1 MTSLFYYIRQVAAC
15 VAKLV
20 IRGALGTP
28 TLGEGEVLVAIVGQR
43 WYHSNERWVISY
55 RLSISAISNH
65 SAAIYH
71 RMSPTFKSTGCR
83 VNLGQ
88 NLGRKEVDRQSLGQT
103 RGCRMQQNRVDNF
116 CRLSAMHERDR
127 QTNRQSDHG
136 TPIAIG
142 EIACQRCR
150 LIITIAMRVSA
161 LLQFDGIFT
170 NVAVNFTICYKKA
183 RCFVYSVNQM

>member
-1 MTSLFYYIRQVAAC
+1 MNDGWFPIGYPFPLSLTIRPQF
-15 VAKLV
+15 
-20 IRGALGTP
+20 
-28 TLGEGEVLVAIVGQR
+28 AIECLR
-43 WYHSNERWVISY
+43 RSNQQ
-55 RLSISAISNH
+55 
-65 SAAIYH
+65 
-71 RMSPTFKSTGCR
+71 GCIT
-83 VNLGQ
+83 LGQ

-103 RGCRMQQNRVDNF
+103 RGSRMQQNRVDNF

-170 NVAVNFTICYKKA
+170 NVAVNFTICYKKSSLL
-183 RCFVYSVNQM
+183 RL